1 MSVLNFPRIYLKG
14 HMFWNPPTGNNNDM
28 FPLYDAVNMEM
39 NWRFLQHYNINK
51 DNARDLLLNWMITPR
66 ALHEAPDYVTQVP
79 PNAPSPRNRYPIMM
93 PAEWDLF
100 GDNGCGTVTYKETT
114 STIIGGELPTGGY
127 VGSDPLITLPYN
139 LYGNPFGSSNPS
151 PARFVDVSPWQN
163 TFTALYF
170 DRLVLGDDTC
180 GLTAKRQFR
189 MLDRFLNFNWGAF
202 GGLNYVTTT
211 WQTCFPKENLSWV
224 VGDSALL
231 KNLQAQLDKPGVQ
244 GLMFRFCTYLT
255 FYDKNGVF
263 NDQPPISA
271 KSQNPVDMARVQA
284 LYQKG
289 LSNPADIFFN
299 PAYSCT
305 SGVLGL
311 WLDDEYPTAPA
322 GVRLVPDVA
331 VAVPAQYNFESPPVV
346 KLGVVSAQVHDSI
359 LSLDLMNTFPFL
371 PATPQAGQNPDIP
384 TAEKLDLGSFDVGI
398 DQGGTFVPVT
408 SFNYADYQQS
418 MFEQRS
424 GILDLLLTESQ
435 QAQLTSGAPLALQQ
449 QATGIPTSKQATWTA
464 EVIQSGSFIDVGETR
479 TLQIMVQ
486 KNGVPAKNSHL
497 LVAEYNNPYL
507 LGTSSY
513 YLGFCNNPDFA
524 LFKDVPADR
533 TQNAEIWPQ
542 FVGAPEVAA
551 MATEGAGRKLV
562 GLRSEV
568 ATNDGVEVTYQQYK
582 DTPAGISL
590 SACLAFEGAK
600 LATRYLQEPANE
612 QVSYNYLP
620 ITTDDNGIASV
631 TVTGKLPGFPTLRF
645 FPNEDGQADIVFSF
659 NYMSAYVDFLA
670 PLRVLPEEPT
680 LKQEFVDQWNKVYLQ
695 ADSGQQIWDNFI
707 YPRIFEPYYYLYP
720 IMGKYMPLNDLS
732 RIEGAVDQLIRL
744 ISKAYQEEST
754 VAMPIT
760 RDMPQSR
767 RSVLELWAQK
777 LVQLKYP
784 PRQLTLDDYNH
795 LKIN

>member
-1 MSVLNFPRIYLKG
+1 MSVLNFPRIYMKG

-39 NWRFLQHYNINK
+39 NWRFLEHYNINR
-51 DNARDLLLNWMITPR
+51 DNAGDLLANWMITPR
-66 ALHEAPDYVTQVP
+66 ALHEAPDYVTQAP
-79 PNAPSPRNRYPIMM
+79 PNAPSPSNPYPVMM

-127 VGSDPLITLPYN
+127 VDSDPLIALPYN
-139 LYGNPFGSSNPS
+139 LYGNPFGSTNPS

-170 DRLVLGDDTC
+170 DRLVLGNDTC
-180 GLTAKRQFR
+180 GLTAKREYR

-231 KNLQAQLDKPGVQ
+231 KNLQAQLDQPGVQ

-271 KSQNPVDMARVQA
+271 KSQNPVDMARVQE

-311 WLDDEYPTAPA
+311 WLDGEYPTAPA

-331 VAVPAQYNFESPPVV
+331 IAVPAQYNQRPKTVQ
-346 KLGVVSAQVHDSI
+346 LGVVSAQVHGSI
-359 LSLDLMNTFPFL
+359 LSLDLMNTIPFI
-371 PATPQAGQNPDIP
+371 PATPQAGQNPAIP
-384 TAEKLDLGSFDVGI
+384 TAEKLDFGSFDVGI

-408 SFNYADYQQS
+408 HFTYADYQQS

-424 GILDLLLTESQ
+424 GIVDLLLSQTQ

-449 QATGIPTSKQATWTA
+449 QATGINASKQAVWTA

-486 KNGVPAKNSHL
+486 KNGVPAKNTNL

-513 YLGFCNNPDFA
+513 YLGFSNNPNFT
-524 LFKDVPADR
+524 LFKDFPANR
-533 TQNAEIWPQ
+533 MLNSEVLPQ
-542 FVGAPEVAA
+542 FVGAAEVDAV
-551 MATEGAGRKLV
+551 ATEGAGRKLV
-562 GLRSEV
+562 GLRRE
-568 ATNDGVEVTYQQYK
+568 ATNDDGTDVMYQDYRK
-582 DTPAGISL
+582 TPAGISL
-590 SACLAFEGAK
+590 GACLILEGAK
-600 LATRYLQEPANE
+600 VETRYLQEPANE
-612 QVSYNYLP
+612 QVIYNYAQ
-620 ITTDDNGIASV
+620 ITTDDDGIANV
-631 TVTGKLPGFPTLRF
+631 IVTGKLPGFPTLRF
-645 FPNEDGQADIVFSF
+645 FPNEDGQAEIAFSF
-659 NYMSAYVDFLA
+659 TYLDAYVDFLA
-670 PLRVLPEEPT
+670 PLRVLPAEPD
-680 LKQEFVDQWNKVYLQ
+680 LQREFVEQWNQVYQ
-695 ADSGQQIWDNFI
+695 KSDSGQLIWDSFI

-784 PRQLTLDDYNH
+784 PKPLSMDDYNH
-795 LKIN
+795 LKVN

>member
-1 MSVLNFPRIYLKG
+1 MSVLNFPRIYMKG

-39 NWRFLQHYNINK
+39 NWRFLEYYNINK
-51 DNARDLLLNWMITPR
+51 DNAHDLLANWMITPR
-66 ALHEAPDYVTQVP
+66 ALHEAPDYVTQAP
-79 PNAPSPRNRYPIMM
+79 PNAPSSNPYPVMM

-114 STIIGGELPTGGY
+114 STIIGGELPAGGY
-127 VGSDPLITLPYN
+127 VDSDPLITLPYN
-139 LYGNPFGSSNPS
+139 LYGNPFGSTNPS

-170 DRLVLGDDTC
+170 DRLVLGNDTC

-211 WQTCFPKENLSWV
+211 WQTCFPKENLIWA
-224 VGDSALL
+224 VGDSTLL

-271 KSQNPVDMARVQA
+271 KSQDPLDMAKVQE

-311 WLDDEYPTAPA
+311 WLDGEYPTAPA
-322 GVRLVPDVA
+322 GVRLVPDAKIV
-331 VAVPAQYNFESPPVV
+331 VPPQYKQRPKEIQ
-346 KLGVVSAQVHDSI
+346 LGVISAQVHDST
-359 LSLDLMNTFPFL
+359 LSLDLMNTIPFI
-371 PATPQAGQNPDIP
+371 PATPQAGQNPEIP
-384 TAEKLDLGSFDVGI
+384 TAEKLDFGTFDVGI
-398 DQGGTFVPVT
+398 EQCGTFVPVT
-408 SFNYADYQQS
+408 NFSYADYQQS

-424 GILDLLLTESQ
+424 GIVDLPLNQAQ
-435 QAQLTSGAPLALQQ
+435 QTQLTSGAPLALRQ
-449 QATGIPTSKQATWTA
+449 QATGVSAAKQVVWTA
-464 EVIQSGSFIDVGETR
+464 EVVQSGSFIDVNETK

-486 KNGVPAKNSHL
+486 KNGVPAKNTNL

-513 YLGFCNNPDFA
+513 YLGVRNNPNFA
-524 LFKDVPADR
+524 LFMDYPANR
-533 TQNAEIWPQ
+533 MNNVELWPQ
-542 FVGAPEVAA
+542 FVGAAEVEAV
-551 MATEGAGRKLV
+551 ATEGAGRKLV

-568 ATNDGVEVTYQQYK
+568 TGFGGTEVMYQDYRK
-582 DTPAGISL
+582 TPAGISL
-590 SACLAFEGAK
+590 GACLLFEGAK
-600 LATRYLQEPANE
+600 METRYLQNPANE
-612 QVSYNYLP
+612 QVIYNYAQ
-620 ITTDDNGIASV
+620 ITTDEDGIANV

-659 NYMSAYVDFLA
+659 NYLTAYVDFLA
-670 PLRVLPEEPT
+670 PLRVLPLEPT
-680 LKQEFVDQWNKVYLQ
+680 LQQEFVEQWNEVYDKS
-695 ADSGQQIWDNFI
+695 DSGQLIWDSFI

-744 ISKAYQEEST
+744 ISKPYQEEST

-784 PRQLTLDDYNH
+784 PRPLSMDDYNH
-795 LKIN
+795 LKVN

>member
-28 FPLYDAVNMEM
+28 FPLYDAVNMQM
-39 NWRFLQHYNINK
+39 NWPFLQHYNINPA
-51 DNARDLLLNWMITPR
+51 NAGDLLANWMITPQ
-66 ALHEAPDYVTQVP
+66 ALDDAPDYVRQAP
-79 PNAPSPRNRYPIMM
+79 PNAPSPQNPHPIMM

-100 GDNGCGTVTYKETT
+100 GDNGCGTVTYKDTT
-114 STIIGGELPTGGY
+114 STVIGGELPTGGY
-127 VGSDPLITLPYN
+127 VDNDPLITLPYN
-139 LYGNPFGSSNPS
+139 LYGNPFGSTNPS

-170 DRLVLGDDTC
+170 DRLVLGNDTC

-189 MLDRFLNFNWGAF
+189 MLDRFLNFNWGAL

-211 WQTCFPKENLSWV
+211 WQTCFPKDNLSWV
-224 VGDSALL
+224 VGNSALL
-231 KNLQAQLDKPGVQ
+231 QTLKAQLDQPGVQ

-255 FYDKNGVF
+255 FYDMNGVF
-263 NDQPPISA
+263 NDQPPIDA
-271 KSQNPVDMARVQA
+271 KSQSKVDMDRVHE

-311 WLDDEYPTAPA
+311 WLDGEYPTAPA

-331 VAVPAQYNFESPPVV
+331 IAVPAQYKLRPPTIQ
-346 KLGVVSAQVHDSI
+346 LGVASAQVHDNT
-359 LSLDLMNTFPFL
+359 LSLDLMNTLPFM
-371 PATPQAGQNPDIP
+371 PATPPAGQDPAVPI
-384 TAEKLDLGSFDVGI
+384 AQKLDVGAFDVGI
-398 DQGGTFVPVT
+398 DQNGTFVPVT
-408 SFNYADYQQS
+408 HFSYADYQQDQ
-418 MFEQRS
+418 FEQRA
-424 GILDLLLTESQ
+424 GIIDLPLTPAQ
-435 QAQLTSGAPLALQQ
+435 QTQLTSGAPLALQQ
-449 QATGIPTSKQATWTA
+449 QTTGVHASKQVAWTA

-486 KNGVPAKNSHL
+486 KNGVAAKNTHL

-513 YLGFCNNPDFA
+513 YLGFSNTPNFTLFQDF
-524 LFKDVPADR
+524 PANR
-533 TQNAEIWPQ
+533 GQNIEVLPQ
-542 FVGAPEVAA
+542 FVGTAEVEALV
-551 MATEGAGRKLV
+551 TIGAGRNLV
-562 GLRSEV
+562 GLCTDAS
-568 ATNDGVEVTYQQYK
+568 ATGGTDVMYQDYSK
-582 DTPAGISL
+582 TPAGISL
-590 SACLAFEGAK
+590 NACLSLQNAK
-600 LATRYLQEPANE
+600 TATRSLQAPANE
-612 QVSYNYLP
+612 QVNYNYVQ
-620 ITTDDNGIASV
+620 ITTDGNGIASV
-631 TVTGKLPGFPTLRF
+631 TVTGQRPGFPTLRF
-645 FPNEDGQADIVFSF
+645 YPNEDGQADIVFSF
-659 NYMSAYVDFLA
+659 DYLNAYVDFLA
-670 PLRVLPEEPT
+670 PLRVLPLEPE
-680 LKQEFVDQWNKVYLQ
+680 LQQAFVDQWNQVYQ
-695 ADSGQQIWDNFI
+695 KSDAGQLIWDSFI

-744 ISKAYQEEST
+744 ISKPYQEEST

-777 LVQLKYP
+777 LVQQKYP
-784 PRQLTLDDYNH
+784 PQPLSMDDYNH
-795 LKIN
+795 LKVN